1 MVKGKSAVLFAGLL
15 VIIDMAMMVLAF
27 VFTYYLR
34 LWTERLTP
42 AELGS
47 LRGYAS
53 VIVIQVLT
61 LVSVFFFSRLYHRQR
76 GLSHVDEF
84 YSVFVAV
91 SVGTIISV
99 AANSFLIRNGP
110 DYSRRMIVF
119 CWLLTIVLVTL
130 GRLVY
135 SRLIWS
141 LQSRGVGG
149 ARVLIV
155 GTGET
160 GRMVLQAM
168 RRLPGLGYAVVGM
181 VSQAS
186 QQSVDLGV
194 PTLGTT
200 DELLSLI
207 RSERIDEVII
217 ALPDAASREILPIIS
232 DCHRARVATRVYP
245 SAFQLITSDLSIG
258 HLGGLPLLTVRD
270 TVLRGWRLTLK
281 RAMDITGSAVGLVI
295 LSPLMVLVAL
305 LIKLDSPGSAFYTQ
319 ERMGLD
325 EKPFRMIK
333 FRSMKEGAENDTGP
347 VWAVKGDPRRT
358 RLGAFI
364 RRYSLDELPQFI
376 NVFLGEMSLVG
387 PRPERPVFVEQFKQ
401 IIPRYVERHQEKA
414 GMTGW
419 AQVNGLRGDTSIV
432 TRTKY
437 DLYYIENWSI
447 LFDLK
452 IIIKTFFTFFRDKA
466 AI

>member
-1 MVKGKSAVLFAGLL
+1 MSDVV
-15 VIIDMAMMVLAF
+15 MMVIAF
-27 VFTYYLR
+27 IFSYYLR
-34 LWTERLTP
+34 LWTEQLTP
-42 AELGS
+42 AELGY

-53 VIVIQVLT
+53 VILIQVLT
-61 LVSVFFFSRLYHRQR
+61 LVSLFFFTRLYHRQR

-99 AANSFLIRNGP
+99 AANAFLIRNGP

-119 CWLLTIVLVTL
+119 SWILTIVLVTL
-130 GRLVY
+130 GRLLY

-141 LQSRGVGG
+141 LQSRGIGG

-160 GRMVLQAM
+160 GRILLQTM
-168 RRLPGLGYAVVGM
+168 RRSPGLGYEVVGI
-181 VSQAS
+181 VSQDSRAE
-186 QQSVDLGV
+186 DNGV
-194 PTLGTT
+194 PILGTT
-200 DELLSLI
+200 DELLSLV
-207 RSERIDEVII
+207 RSEHIDEVII
-217 ALPDAASREILPIIS
+217 ALPDATSREILPIIS

-281 RAMDITGSAVGLVI
+281 RAMDIMGSAVGLVI
-295 LSPLMVLVAL
+295 LSPFMLVTAL
-305 LIKLDSPGSAFYTQ
+305 LIKLDSSGSAFYTQ

-325 EKPFRMIK
+325 EKPFQMVK
-333 FRSMKEGAENDTGP
+333 FRSMREGAENETGP

-364 RRYSLDELPQFI
+364 RRHSLDELPQFI

-432 TRTKY
+432 ARTKY

-452 IIIKTFFTFFRDKA
+452 ILIKTFFTFFRDKA

>member
-1 MVKGKSAVLFAGLL
+1 VKGKSAVLFAGLL
-15 VIIDMAMMVLAF
+15 VIIDVAMMILAF

-47 LRGYAS
+47 LWGYAS
-53 VIVIQVLT
+53 VVVIQVLT

-130 GRLVY
+130 GRLIY

-141 LQSRGVGG
+141 LQSRGVGR

-186 QQSVDLGV
+186 QKSVDLGV

-207 RSERIDEVII
+207 RSEHIDEVII

-281 RAMDITGSAVGLVI
+281 RAMDIAGSAVGLVI

-419 AQVNGLRGDTSIV
+419 AQVNGLRGDTSVV

>member
-1 MVKGKSAVLFAGLL
+1 MKGKSAVLFAGLL
-15 VIIDMAMMVLAF
+15 VMIDVVMMVVAF
-27 VFTYYLR
+27 IFSYYLR
-34 LWTERLTP
+34 LWTEQLTP

-47 LRGYAS
+47 LRAYAS
-53 VIVIQVLT
+53 VILIQVLT
-61 LVSVFFFSRLYHRQR
+61 LVSVFFFTRLYHRQR
-76 GLSHVDEF
+76 GLSLVDEF

-119 CWLLTIVLVTL
+119 SWILTIVLVTL
-130 GRLVY
+130 GRLLY

-141 LQSRGVGG
+141 LQSRGIGG

-160 GRMVLQAM
+160 GRMVLQAI
-168 RRLPGLGYAVVGM
+168 RRLPGLGYEMAGM
-181 VSQAS
+181 VSQDSRAE
-186 QQSVDLGV
+186 DLGV
-194 PTLGTT
+194 PILGTT
-200 DELLSLI
+200 DELLSLV
-207 RSERIDEVII
+207 RSEHIDEVII
-217 ALPDAASREILPIIS
+217 ALPDATSREILPIIS

-281 RAMDITGSAVGLVI
+281 RAMDIVGSVVGLVI
-295 LSPLMVLVAL
+295 LSPFMVLTAL
-305 LIKLDSPGSAFYTQ
+305 LIKLNSPGSAFYTQ

-325 EKPFRMIK
+325 EKPFHMVK
-333 FRSMKEGAENDTGP
+333 FRSMREGAENETGP

-364 RRYSLDELPQFI
+364 RRHSLDELPQFI

-432 TRTKY
+432 ARTKY

-452 IIIKTFFTFFRDKA
+452 ILIKTFFTFFRDKA

>member
-1 MVKGKSAVLFAGLL
+1 MKDKSAVLFAGLL
-15 VIIDMAMMVLAF
+15 VIIDMTMMVLAF
-27 VFTYYLR
+27 VFSYYLR
-34 LWTERLTP
+34 LWTEQLSSADLGT
-42 AELGS
+42 LGS
-47 LRGYAS
+47 YAG
-53 VIVIQVLT
+53 VILIQVLT
-61 LVSVFFFSRLYHRQR
+61 LASVFFFTRLYHRQR

-91 SVGTIISV
+91 SVGTIMSV
-99 AANSFLIRNGP
+99 AFNSFIIRNGP

-119 CWLLTIVLVTL
+119 SWAFTIVLVTL
-130 GRLVY
+130 GRLLL
-135 SRLIWS
+135 SRLKWS
-141 LQSRGVGG
+141 LQGRGVGS

-160 GRMVLQAM
+160 GRMILHAIQ
-168 RRLPGLGYAVVGM
+168 RLPGLGYEVVGM
-181 VSQAS
+181 VSQDS
-186 QQSVDLGV
+186 HGEDLGI
-194 PTLGTT
+194 PTLGTA
-200 DELLSLI
+200 DELLSVV

-217 ALPDAASREILPIIS
+217 ALPDAPSGEILPIIS
-232 DCHRARVATRVYP
+232 DCHRAKVATRVYP
-245 SAFQLITSDLSIG
+245 NAFQLITSDLSIG

-281 RAMDITGSAVGLVI
+281 RAMDLAGSAVGLVL
-295 LSPLMVLVAL
+295 LSPVMLLVAV

-325 EKPFRMIK
+325 EKPFQMIK
-333 FRSMKEGAENDTGP
+333 FRSMREGAEKETGP
-347 VWAVKGDPRRT
+347 VWAVKEDPRRT

-387 PRPERPVFVEQFKQ
+387 PRPERPVFVDQFKQ

-432 TRTKY
+432 ERTKY

-452 IIIKTFFTFFRDKA
+452 ILIKTFFTFFRDKA

>member
-1 MVKGKSAVLFAGLL
+1 MKGKSKVLFAILL
-15 VIIDMAMMVLAF
+15 VIIDMVMMVVAF
-27 VFTYYLR
+27 IFSYYLR
-34 LWTERLTP
+34 LWTEHLVP
-42 AELGS
+42 ADIGS
-47 LRGYAS
+47 LRKYVG
-53 VIVIQVLT
+53 VISIQVLT
-61 LVSVFFFSRLYHRQR
+61 LIAVFFFAKLYHRQR

-91 SVGTIISV
+91 SVGTIMSV
-99 AANSFLIRNGP
+99 AFNSVIIRNGP

-119 CWLLTIVLVTL
+119 SWAFTIVLVTI
-130 GRLVY
+130 GRLLYARVRW
-135 SRLIWS
+135 RL
-141 LQSRGVGG
+141 QGRGVGA

-160 GRMVLQAM
+160 GRMVEHAI
-168 RRLPGLGYAVVGM
+168 RRSPGLGYEVVGM
-181 VSQAS
+181 VSRDSEGEKA
-186 QQSVDLGV
+186 GV
-194 PTLGTT
+194 PVLGTT
-200 DELLSLI
+200 DELPSLI
-207 RSERIDEVII
+207 ASESIDEVII
-217 ALPDAASREILPIIS
+217 ALPEATSAEILPIIS
-232 DCHRARVATRVYP
+232 DCHRAKVATRVYP
-245 SAFQLITSDLSIG
+245 SVFQLITSDLSIG

-281 RAMDITGSAVGLVI
+281 RSMDVIGSAVGLVL
-295 LSPLMVLVAL
+295 LSPFMLLVAI
-305 LIKLDSPGSAFYTQ
+305 LIKLDSKGPAFYTQ

-325 EKPFRMIK
+325 EKPFQMIK
-333 FRSMKEGAENDTGP
+333 FRSMKEGAEDETGP
-347 VWAVKGDPRRT
+347 VWAVKEDPRRT

-364 RRYSLDELPQFI
+364 RRFSLDELPQFI
-376 NVFLGEMSLVG
+376 NVFMGEMSLVG

-432 TRTKY
+432 ERTKY

-452 IIIKTFFTFFRDKA
+452 ILVRTVSTFFRDKA

>member
-1 MVKGKSAVLFAGLL
+1 VKDKSSVLFAGLL
-15 VIIDMAMMVLAF
+15 VMSDVVMMVIAF
-27 VFTYYLR
+27 IFSYYLR
-34 LWTERLTP
+34 LWTEQLTP
-42 AELGS
+42 AELGY

-53 VIVIQVLT
+53 VILIQVLT
-61 LVSVFFFSRLYHRQR
+61 LVSLFFFTRLYHRQR

-99 AANSFLIRNGP
+99 AANAFLIRNGP

-119 CWLLTIVLVTL
+119 SWILTIVLVTL
-130 GRLVY
+130 GRLLY

-141 LQSRGVGG
+141 LQSRGIGG

-160 GRMVLQAM
+160 GRILLQTM
-168 RRLPGLGYAVVGM
+168 RRSPGLGYEVVGI
-181 VSQAS
+181 VSQDSRAE
-186 QQSVDLGV
+186 DNGV
-194 PTLGTT
+194 PILGTT
-200 DELLSLI
+200 DELLSLV
-207 RSERIDEVII
+207 RSEHIDEVII
-217 ALPDAASREILPIIS
+217 ALPDATSREILPIIS

-281 RAMDITGSAVGLVI
+281 RAMDIMGSAVGLVI
-295 LSPLMVLVAL
+295 LSPFMLVTAL
-305 LIKLDSPGSAFYTQ
+305 LIKLDSSGSAFYTQ

-325 EKPFRMIK
+325 EKPFQMIK
-333 FRSMKEGAENDTGP
+333 FRSMREGAENETGP

-364 RRYSLDELPQFI
+364 RRHSLDELPQFI

-432 TRTKY
+432 ARTKY

-452 IIIKTFFTFFRDKA
+452 ILIKTFFTFFRDKA

>member
-1 MVKGKSAVLFAGLL
+1 VKGKSAVLFTGLLL
-15 VIIDMAMMVLAF
+15 VIDVVMMVLAF
-27 VFTYYLR
+27 VFTYCLR

-47 LRGYAS
+47 LGGYAG

-61 LVSVFFFSRLYHRQR
+61 LVSVFFFSKLYHRQR

-99 AANSFLIRNGP
+99 AANSFVIRNGP

-141 LQSRGVGG
+141 MQSRGIGG

-160 GRMVLQAM
+160 GRMVLQAI

-186 QQSVDLGV
+186 HQSVDLGV
-194 PTLGTT
+194 PTLGSS

-207 RSERIDEVII
+207 RSEHIDEVII

-281 RAMDITGSAVGLVI
+281 RAMDITGSAVGLVV
-295 LSPLMVLVAL
+295 LSPLMLLVAL

-333 FRSMKEGAENDTGP
+333 FRSMNEGAEDGTGP

-419 AQVNGLRGDTSIV
+419 AQVNGLRGDTSVV

-466 AI
+466 AV

>member
-1 MVKGKSAVLFAGLL
+1 MKDKSSVLFAGLL
-15 VIIDMAMMVLAF
+15 VMSDVVMMVIAF
-27 VFTYYLR
+27 IFSYYLR
-34 LWTERLTP
+34 LWTEQLTP
-42 AELGS
+42 AELGY

-53 VIVIQVLT
+53 VILIQVLT
-61 LVSVFFFSRLYHRQR
+61 LVSLFFFTRLYHRQR

-99 AANSFLIRNGP
+99 AANAFLIRNGP

-119 CWLLTIVLVTL
+119 SWILTIVLVTL
-130 GRLVY
+130 GRLLY

-141 LQSRGVGG
+141 LQSRGIGG

-160 GRMVLQAM
+160 GRILLQTM
-168 RRLPGLGYAVVGM
+168 RRSPGLGYEVVGI
-181 VSQAS
+181 VSQDSRAE
-186 QQSVDLGV
+186 DNGV
-194 PTLGTT
+194 PILGTT
-200 DELLSLI
+200 DELLSLV
-207 RSERIDEVII
+207 RSEHIDEVII
-217 ALPDAASREILPIIS
+217 ALPDATSREILPIIS

-281 RAMDITGSAVGLVI
+281 RAMDIMGSAVGLVI
-295 LSPLMVLVAL
+295 LSPFMLVTAL
-305 LIKLDSPGSAFYTQ
+305 LIKLDSSGSAFYTQ

-325 EKPFRMIK
+325 EKPFQMIK
-333 FRSMKEGAENDTGP
+333 FRSMREGAENETGP

-364 RRYSLDELPQFI
+364 RRHSLDELPQFI

-432 TRTKY
+432 ARTKY

-452 IIIKTFFTFFRDKA
+452 ILIKTFFTFFRDKA

>member
-1 MVKGKSAVLFAGLL
+1 VKGKSAVLFAGLL
-15 VIIDMAMMVLAF
+15 VMIDVVMMVVAF
-27 VFTYYLR
+27 IFSYYLR
-34 LWTERLTP
+34 LWTEQLTP

-47 LRGYAS
+47 LRAYAS
-53 VIVIQVLT
+53 VILIQVLT
-61 LVSVFFFSRLYHRQR
+61 LVSVFFFTRLYHRQR
-76 GLSHVDEF
+76 GLSLVDEF

-119 CWLLTIVLVTL
+119 SWILTIVLVTL
-130 GRLVY
+130 GRLLY

-141 LQSRGVGG
+141 LQSRGIGG

-160 GRMVLQAM
+160 GRMVLQAI
-168 RRLPGLGYAVVGM
+168 RRLPGLGYEMAGM
-181 VSQAS
+181 VSQDSRAE
-186 QQSVDLGV
+186 DLGV
-194 PTLGTT
+194 PILGTT
-200 DELLSLI
+200 DELLSLV
-207 RSERIDEVII
+207 RSEHIDEVII
-217 ALPDAASREILPIIS
+217 ALPDATSREILPIIS

-281 RAMDITGSAVGLVI
+281 RAMDIVGSVVGLVI
-295 LSPLMVLVAL
+295 LSPFMVLTAL
-305 LIKLDSPGSAFYTQ
+305 LIKLNSPGSAFYTQ

-325 EKPFRMIK
+325 EKPFHMVK
-333 FRSMKEGAENDTGP
+333 FRSMREGAENETGP

-364 RRYSLDELPQFI
+364 RRHSLDELPQFI

-432 TRTKY
+432 ARTKY

-452 IIIKTFFTFFRDKA
+452 ILIKTFFTFFRDKA

>member
-1 MVKGKSAVLFAGLL
+1 VKGKSAVLFAGLL
-15 VIIDMAMMVLAF
+15 LVIDVVMMVLAF

-47 LRGYAS
+47 LGGYAS
-53 VIVIQVLT
+53 LIVIQVLT
-61 LVSVFFFSRLYHRQR
+61 LVSVFFFSKLYHRQR

-141 LQSRGVGG
+141 MQSRGIGG

-160 GRMVLQAM
+160 GRMVLQAI

-186 QQSVDLGV
+186 HQSVDLGV

-207 RSERIDEVII
+207 RSEHIDEVII

-295 LSPLMVLVAL
+295 LSPLMLLVAL

-333 FRSMKEGAENDTGP
+333 FRSMNEGAENDTGP

-358 RLGAFI
+358 RLGALI

-419 AQVNGLRGDTSIV
+419 AQVNGLRGDTSVV

>member
-1 MVKGKSAVLFAGLL
+1 MTDKSKVLFAVLL
-15 VIIDMAMMVLAF
+15 VIIDILMMVLAF
-27 VFTYYLR
+27 VFSYYLR
-34 LWTERLTP
+34 LWTEHLVP
-42 AELGS
+42 GDIGSLGS
-47 LRGYAS
+47 YLRVLA
-53 VIVIQVLT
+53 IQVVT
-61 LVSVFFFSRLYHRQR
+61 LIAVFFFAKLYHRQR

-84 YSVFVAV
+84 YAVFVAV
-91 SVGTIISV
+91 SVGAIMSV
-99 AANSFLIRNGP
+99 AFSSVIIRNGP

-119 CWLLTIVLVTL
+119 HWAFTIALVTL
-130 GRLVY
+130 GRLLY
-135 SRLIWS
+135 ARLRWS
-141 LQSRGVGG
+141 LHSRGVGG

-160 GRMVLQAM
+160 GRMVLHAIQ
-168 RRLPGLGYAVVGM
+168 RSPGLGYEVVGM
-181 VSQAS
+181 VSQDSESAE
-186 QQSVDLGV
+186 LGV
-194 PTLGTT
+194 PVLGTT
-200 DELLSLI
+200 EELPSLI
-207 RSERIDEVII
+207 NSESIDEVII
-217 ALPDAASREILPIIS
+217 ALPEATSAEILPMIS
-232 DCHRARVATRVYP
+232 DCHRAKVATKVYP
-245 SAFQLITSDLSIG
+245 SVFQLITSDLSIG

-281 RAMDITGSAVGLVI
+281 RAMDVLGSAVALVI
-295 LSPLMVLVAL
+295 LSPFMLLVAL
-305 LIKLDSPGSAFYTQ
+305 LIKLDSSGSAFYTQ

-333 FRSMKEGAENDTGP
+333 FRSMKEGAEDETGP
-347 VWAVKGDPRRT
+347 VWAVKEDPRRT

-364 RRYSLDELPQFI
+364 RRFSLDELPQFI

-414 GMTGW
+414 GLTGW

-432 TRTKY
+432 ERTKY

-447 LFDLK
+447 FFDLK
-452 IIIKTFFTFFRDKA
+452 ILIRTAFTFFRDKA